1 MTSPAAPPRPDIAS
15 RDHVSALVVAF
26 YGRAFKDELLRPI
39 FVDVAHLDLAAHL
52 PIMCDFWET
61 VLFKTGAYKRNAL
74 QAHTALHA
82 RSPLNARHFGRW
94 LDIWTATVDAM
105 FAGEKA
111 ELAKVQAARIAW
123 SMSRRLMGES
133 GSEFV
138 TIRRASDTDYSKPQN

>member
-1 MTSPAAPPRPDIAS
+1 MPADITT
-15 RDHVSALVVAF
+15 RDDISDLVVAF
-26 YGRAFKDELLRPI
+26 YNNAFLDDLLGPV
-39 FVDVAHLDLAAHL
+39 FTDVAKLDLDMHL

-61 VLFKTGAYKRNAL
+61 VLFRAGKYQRNAL
-74 QAHTALHA
+74 QVHAALHRKSA
-82 RSPLNARHFGRW
+82 LTPEHFGRW

-111 ELAKVQAARIAW
+111 DLAKLQATRIAW

-138 TIRRASDTDYSKPQN
+138 TIRRASDRR